1 MLPGEHS
8 GEWYLPG
15 GKKFAGQ
22 LIINNKKES
31 ITLEIFGNEFI
42 EGVAIDPPNTYPQ
55 HFHTVILGDNIT
67 ATLYNCHWAGCS
79 EIGKELY
86 KVTYRIEY
94 VFTGVHFTDTELSV
108 RYGSFI
114 FPHLGTWF
122 DGDEFHDKLK
132 GRQGLFIDGKH
143 VVQDMLKTDEI
154 RISGDLTIYFQDKIR
169 ESIDKMDTSY
179 KILYEKFTHF
189 QYSTDK
195 PFRTLL
201 KDAVTFLKLL
211 SFCFGKPL
219 NFFIVYV
226 GADRSKLNNNDN
238 DFINEKATVQI
249 HVNNYSLKKEKKI
262 ETHSYHG
269 RHMMLSGWTCCR
281 EEMKDVIIKWF
292 ANEKLYNIY
301 EYYLDSNNWM
311 QGTKAKLSNIMFNNR
326 FLNLIQGLE
335 DYFRETFETTL
346 TQTDR
351 QEFELKKS
359 NILKSITDPALK
371 KWMNDTFKFTG
382 YPTLEKKLTK
392 IVAELSDDMGKLL
405 DGISIDW
412 FPESATRFRHKLS
425 HGMAKEINLGQEL
438 HRNYHIAQVLLGVCI
453 LRTLGV
459 AKLKDRIAYYSRFE
473 DAANEIYVFQK
484 KT

>member
-55 HFHTVILGDNIT
+55 PFHSVILGDNIT

-249 HVNNYSLKKEKKI
+249 HVNNYSLKK
-262 ETHSYHG
+262 
-269 RHMMLSGWTCCR
+269 
-281 EEMKDVIIKWF
+281 
-292 ANEKLYNIY
+292 
-301 EYYLDSNNWM
+301 
-311 QGTKAKLSNIMFNNR
+311 
-326 FLNLIQGLE
+326 
-335 DYFRETFETTL
+335 
-346 TQTDR
+346 
-351 QEFELKKS
+351 
-359 NILKSITDPALK
+359 
-371 KWMNDTFKFTG
+371 
-382 YPTLEKKLTK
+382 
-392 IVAELSDDMGKLL
+392 
-405 DGISIDW
+405 
-412 FPESATRFRHKLS
+412 
-425 HGMAKEINLGQEL
+425 
-438 HRNYHIAQVLLGVCI
+438 
-453 LRTLGV
+453 
-459 AKLKDRIAYYSRFE
+459 
-473 DAANEIYVFQK
+473 
-484 KT
+484 